1 MARLSTEERRRFRVR
16 NAVKASGRPRL
27 SVYRSLQHIYAQIID
42 DSQGRT
48 LAAASSLSLKLSGNK
63 TEVAKKVGLAIAEA
77 AKAKGITKVVFDRG
91 PTSTTDES
99 RPLLKGPAREDWSF
113 SLPRRSI
120 PCLRPILKK
129 R

>member
-91 PTSTTDES
+91 AYKYHGRVKALAE
-99 RPLLKGPAREDWSF
+99 GAREGGLEF
-113 SLPRRSI
+113 
-120 PCLRPILKK
+120 
-129 R
+129 